1 MDQMSKLEKKKQIL
15 PFDKLFRVVSPK
27 EFINLFN
34 SELPQTK
41 AFLLSFSPR
50 KEYINKVI
58 HLLDVQESNEQDITN
73 RSSFR
78 IREYLNR
85 CQEDTINLSFIQAV
99 EKEIESM
106 ITGYESFNGFPNPRK
121 RFF

>member
-1 MDQMSKLEKKKQIL
+1 MDQMSKFEKKKQLL

-41 AFLLSFSPR
+41 AFILSFSPR
-50 KEYINKVI
+50 KDYVHKVI
-58 HLLDVQESNEQDITN
+58 RLLDTQESNESEVEN
-73 RSSFR
+73 RSSFV

-85 CQEDTINLSFIQAV
+85 CREDIINLSFVQAV